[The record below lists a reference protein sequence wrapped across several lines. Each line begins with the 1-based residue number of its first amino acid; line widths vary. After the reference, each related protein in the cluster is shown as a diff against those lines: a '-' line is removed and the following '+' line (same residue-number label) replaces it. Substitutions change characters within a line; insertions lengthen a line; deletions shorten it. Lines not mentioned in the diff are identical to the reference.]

1 VDIPGFQGR
10 QDGRNIREHI
20 AREIFSWAY

>member
-10 QDGRNIREHI
+10 QDDRNIREHI